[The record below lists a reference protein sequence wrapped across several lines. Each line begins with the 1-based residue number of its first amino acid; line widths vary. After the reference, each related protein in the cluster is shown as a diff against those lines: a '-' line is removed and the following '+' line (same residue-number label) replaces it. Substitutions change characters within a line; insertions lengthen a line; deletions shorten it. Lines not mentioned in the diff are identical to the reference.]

1 MSEAA
6 AKPEDRYA
14 RQVSYYAIGAEGQ
27 AKLAGG
33 TALVVG
39 LGALG
44 SVIAET
50 LARAGVGRLRIVD
63 RDFLEWNNLQRQV
76 LYAEQDVRDRLP
88 KAVAAEKRLRAV
100 NSEIVIE
107 PHVCDV
113 DYRNIEE
120 LAAGVDVIIDG
131 TDNFGVRFLLNDASL
146 KLGVPWIYGGC
157 VGAEGRMMVIVPGE
171 TPCFRCLMP
180 EPPPAEMTPTCD
192 TAGVVAPIVNVV
204 ASLEALEAIKLLSGN
219 RDALQRDLVVVDL
232 WENRWRQ
239 VKLDNLRDNADC
251 PACGQQKYEW
261 LRGDLG
267 GQSTVLCGRNAVQIS
282 FPDRPAVSLEAL
294 AEKLT
299 GVGRVEKNPY
309 LLRLHVDDYV
319 ITIFPDARAIIA
331 GTTEPSVARTL
342 YARYVGG

>member
-1 MSEAA
+1 MSEPA

-14 RQVSYYAIGAEGQ
+14 RQTAYHAIGKEGQ
-27 AKLAGG
+27 AKLASSS
-33 TALVVG
+33 ALVVG

-50 LARAGVGRLRIVD
+50 LARAGVGTLRIVD

-76 LYAEQDVRDRLP
+76 LYTEQNVRDRLP
-88 KAVAAEKRLRAV
+88 KAVAAEQRLRQI
-100 NSEIVIE
+100 NSEITIE

-113 DYRNIEE
+113 DYHNITE
-120 LAAGVDVIIDG
+120 LANGADVIIDG

-146 KLGVPWIYGGC
+146 KLGIPWIYGGC
-157 VGAEGRMMVIVPGE
+157 VGAEGRMMVILPGE

-180 EPPPAEMTPTCD
+180 EAPPAEMTPTCD

-204 ASLEALEAIKLLSGN
+204 ASLEAAEALKLLSGN
-219 RDALQRDLVVVDL
+219 RDAVQRDLVVIDL

-251 PACGQQKYEW
+251 PACGQQNYEW

-267 GQSTVLCGRNAVQIS
+267 GQSSVLCGRNAVQIS
-282 FPDRPAVSLEAL
+282 FPDRPRVSLEAL
-294 AEKLT
+294 AEKLN

-309 LLRLHVDDYV
+309 LLRLHVDEYV
-319 ITIFPDARAIIA
+319 LTIFPDGRAIIA
-331 GTTEPSVARTL
+331 GTTEPTVARTL